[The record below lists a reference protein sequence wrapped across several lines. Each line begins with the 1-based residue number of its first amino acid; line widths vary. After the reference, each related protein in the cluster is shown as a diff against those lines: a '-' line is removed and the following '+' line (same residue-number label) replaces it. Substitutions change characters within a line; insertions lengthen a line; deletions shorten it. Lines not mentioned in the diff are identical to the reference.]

1 MVNLYGTV
9 DVNKPE
15 YLEAGGG
22 KAVAVSMEPGHG
34 IVKHGTVLYRK
45 ESSVLYAPAAAANV
59 IDGNSL
65 AVLREDVDTDA
76 SATVAAAAAAYI
88 SGELLASAVVLSDG
102 ATNLTAAQAH
112 VLRKQGIII
121 SPFDDLTA
129 EATIAD
135 NTVAVS
141 VTVTNDGHGTGSA
154 SPASGTKGEEVT
166 LSATP
171 SAGYEFDEWEV
182 VSGDV
187 TIVNDKFIIG
197 DSAVTVKAKFKLLP
211 TVTVTNDGHG
221 TGSASPAY
229 GASGTEITLTATPAD
244 TYEFDEWEVVAGGVT
259 VSNNK
264 FTIGNENVT
273 VKAKFRVAG

>member
-1 MVNLYGTV
+1 MINLYGTV
-9 DVNKPE
+9 GVNNPE

-22 KAVAVSMEPGHG
+22 RAVAVSMEPGHG
-34 IVKHGTVLYRK
+34 IVKRGTVLYRK

-88 SGELLASAVVLSDG
+88 SGELLAGAVVLSDG
-102 ATNLTAAQAH
+102 ETNPTAAQAH
-112 VLRKQGIII
+112 VLRKQGIILN
-121 SPFDDLTA
+121 PFDDLTA

-154 SPASGTKGEEVT
+154 SPASGTKGTEVT

-171 SAGYEFDEWEV
+171 AEGYVFDAWEV

-187 TIVNDKFIIG
+187 RVEGDKFTIA
-197 DSAVTVKAKFKLLP
+197 DAAVTVKATFK
-211 TVTVTNDGHG
+211 
-221 TGSASPAY
+221 A
-229 GASGTEITLTATPAD
+229 E
-244 TYEFDEWEVVAGGVT
+244 
-259 VSNNK
+259 
-264 FTIGNENVT
+264 
-273 VKAKFRVAG
+273 